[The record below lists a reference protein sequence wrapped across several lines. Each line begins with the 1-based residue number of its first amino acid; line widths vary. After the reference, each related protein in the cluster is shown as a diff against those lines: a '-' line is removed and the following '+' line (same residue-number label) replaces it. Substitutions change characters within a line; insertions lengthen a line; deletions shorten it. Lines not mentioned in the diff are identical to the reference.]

1 MFDNIGEIS
10 YYVPEVTSKFGT
22 LLKNE
27 DFLKSLKLE
36 YTEKFEDLI
45 MKNGDIKFNNV
56 SFKYLVIKKVLPP
69 QDFFVCEPPAS
80 QQGVR
85 SFSPERCLMSVNALV
100 RCSLRV

>member
-36 YTEKFEDLI
+36 KYEERFEELV
-45 MKNGDIKFNNV
+45 MNNGDIKFNNV
-56 SFKYLVIKKVLPP
+56 
-69 QDFFVCEPPAS
+69 
-80 QQGVR
+80 
-85 SFSPERCLMSVNALV
+85 
-100 RCSLRV
+100 